1 MCSRYRL
8 LCKCCL
14 TVAILAFIPILSQA
28 QISPSQGHIIGLEKV
43 KKPSKRNGEP
53 AAWYVHWGYNRDRYT
68 PADIHFTGPGID
80 FTLLQVRAGDM
91 PMAFDPAVHLNPG
104 KFTIPQFNA
113 RFGRDL
119 PWETGR
125 RGGKWWISGG
135 WDHMKYKVPHGQLRA
150 SGTIDPA
157 WALDAGW
164 AVDTA
169 SVGTFANDPF
179 AWCWRDFNFE
189 HSDGLNYIRIALE
202 RDIPVWK
209 LSDRGELGVQGMV
222 GAGLMLCRTDLRWFG
237 WRVHHTWT
245 ISGYGA
251 SASGGVYADYGR
263 IRVLARLQAG
273 FINIAWGNFLLDE
286 GRVQHNFGF
295 SEQSLTLA
303 YVFSG
308 S

>member
-1 MCSRYRL
+1 MCSCYRL

-14 TVAILAFIPILSQA
+14 AVAILAFIPILSQA
-28 QISPSQGHIIGLEKV
+28 QISPSHGHIIGLEKV

-53 AAWYVHWGYNRDRYT
+53 AAWYVHWGYSRDRYT

-80 FTLLQVRAGDM
+80 FTLLQVRARDM

-135 WDHMKYKVPHGQLRA
+135 WDHMKYKVPHGQLQA

-169 SVGTFANDPF
+169 SVGSFANDPF

-202 RDIPVWK
+202 RDIPVLK

-237 WRVHHTWT
+237 RRVHHTWT

-295 SEQSLTLA
+295 SEQSVTLA